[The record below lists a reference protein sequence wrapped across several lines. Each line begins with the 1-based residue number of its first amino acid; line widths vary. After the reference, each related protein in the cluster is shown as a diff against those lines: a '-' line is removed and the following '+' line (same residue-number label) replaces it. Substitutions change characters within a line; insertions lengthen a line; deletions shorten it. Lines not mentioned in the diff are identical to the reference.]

1 MAISNV
7 GPVLRLVPVQSVRFH
22 EHPERRRTEKLLA
35 RLSSEKMLRNPPIVA
50 AMGPAEYLLLDGANR
65 VSAFR
70 DLGLSHIPV
79 QVVDYGDDEIQ
90 LRRWHHLL
98 LEGGALDLRSAYA
111 TIEGITLKPVVQSEV
126 FRRLELGEVFAALVD
141 ETQSCWGLF
150 PERPDDRYDLHIL
163 LRVLESVVRAY
174 EGQIQLER
182 IKLADPSDI
191 PQVFSGRDH
200 QLVLF
205 PHFSK
210 SELVQL
216 VAQDMRIPTGITRHV
231 IPGRAL
237 GLNLELGFLS
247 ELEDE
252 QAKMEHFR
260 RYLDQLQL
268 EGRIRFY
275 QESVYILNE

>member
-1 MAISNV
+1 MASTHL
-7 GPVLRLVPVQSVRFH
+7 GPVLRLVPVPSVRFH

-35 RLSSEKMLRNPPIVA
+35 RLSAEKMLRNPPIVA
-50 AMGPAEYLLLDGANR
+50 SMSPGEYLLLDGANR
-65 VSAFR
+65 VSAFK
-70 DLGLSHIPV
+70 DLALSHIAV
-79 QVVDYGDDEIQ
+79 QVVDYGDDQIQ

-98 LEGGALDLRSAYA
+98 LEGGALDLRTAYA
-111 TIEGITLKPVVQSEV
+111 EIEGITLKPVPQSEV
-126 FRRLELGEVFAALVD
+126 FRRLELREVFAALVD
-141 ETQSCWGLF
+141 EGQSCWGLF
-150 PERPDDRYDLHIL
+150 PNRPDDRYDLQLL
-163 LRVLESVVRAY
+163 LRVLEQVVRAY
-174 EGQIQLER
+174 EGRIQLER

-191 PQVFSGRDH
+191 PEVFSGRDH

-216 VAQDMRIPTGITRHV
+216 VAQDLRIPTGITRHV

-247 ELEDE
+247 ELSDE
-252 QAKMEHFR
+252 QAKIEHFQA
-260 RYLDQLQL
+260 YLDQLQL